1 MSPVQSSEADRKKL
15 GTTKAA
21 LRRTLVIAGGVA
33 ALVTALASVI
43 FTVARAQSAPAP
55 GTAAPA
61 APAGVTPSAAPG
73 APNAPAPQVDVQNEP
88 PTTAPTVRIVVKVV
102 PPNNATVTW
111 GNKRLGIIKPKAPLI
126 FERPRDSGPI
136 DVVVKSQGY
145 VTVHTR
151 AYTFTNTVLAV
162 KLTPVDK
169 KNTIYGYREEVPPE
183 TDGGVPGALPSA
195 PGVAPQGA
203 GTPDAGAR

>member
-1 MSPVQSSEADRKKL
+1 VSPQQSSEPERKL
-15 GTTKAA
+15 GTTKAPA
-21 LRRTLVIAGGVA
+21 LRRTLTIAGGVA
-33 ALVTALASVI
+33 ALVAALAGVV
-43 FTVARAQSAPAP
+43 FTVARAQSGPAP
-55 GTAAPA
+55 GIAAPA
-61 APAGVTPSAAPG
+61 ASAGVTPSAAPG
-73 APNAPAPQVDVQNEP
+73 APNAPPAQVDVQNEP
-88 PTTAPTVRIVVKVV
+88 PTTAPTVRIVIKVV

-111 GNKRLGIIKPKAPLI
+111 GNKRLGLIKPKAPLI

-183 TDGGVPGALPSA
+183 ADGGVPGALPSA
-195 PGVAPQGA
+195 PGAAPPGA

>member
-1 MSPVQSSEADRKKL
+1 VSPVQSPPPQRKV

-21 LRRTLVIAGGVA
+21 LRRTLTVAGGVA
-33 ALVTALASVI
+33 ALATALAGVI

-55 GTAAPA
+55 GGAAPTGSA
-61 APAGVTPSAAPG
+61 AVTPSAAPG
-73 APNAPAPQVDVQNEP
+73 APNAPPAQVDVQNEP
-88 PTTAPTVRIVVKVV
+88 PTTAPTVRIVIKVV

-151 AYTFTNTVLAV
+151 AYTFTNNVLAV

-183 TDGGVPGALPSA
+183 TDGGVPGAVPPVPGA
-195 PGVAPQGA
+195 PA
-203 GTPDAGAR
+203 TPDAGAR

>member
-1 MSPVQSSEADRKKL
+1 VSPVHSPPPQRKV

-21 LRRTLVIAGGVA
+21 LRRTLTVAGGVA
-33 ALVTALASVI
+33 ALATALAGVI
-43 FTVARAQSAPAP
+43 FTVARAQSAP
-55 GTAAPA
+55 TAGA
-61 APAGVTPSAAPG
+61 AAGSAGVTPSAAPG
-73 APNAPAPQVDVQNEP
+73 APNAPPAQVDVQNEP
-88 PTTAPTVRIVVKVV
+88 PTTAPTVRIVIKVV

-111 GNKRLGIIKPKAPLI
+111 GNKRLGLIKPKAPLI

-151 AYTFTNTVLAV
+151 AYTFTNNVLAV

-183 TDGGVPGALPSA
+183 TDGGVPGVGPPVPGAA
-195 PGVAPQGA
+195 PPAG
-203 GTPDAGAR
+203 GTPDAAAR

>member
-1 MSPVQSSEADRKKL
+1 VTPMRSSESERKA
-15 GTTKAA
+15 GTGKAA
-21 LRRTLVIAGGVA
+21 VRRALTIAGGVA
-33 ALVTALASVI
+33 ALATALAGVV

-55 GTAAPA
+55 SGTAAPA
-61 APAGVTPSAAPG
+61 GSAAVTPSAAPG
-73 APNAPAPQVDVQNEP
+73 APNAPPTQVDVQNEP
-88 PTTAPTVRIVVKVV
+88 PTTAPTVRIVIKVV

-151 AYTFTNTVLAV
+151 AYTFTNNVLAV

-183 TDGGVPGALPSA
+183 TDGGVPGAIA
-195 PGVAPQGA
+195 PVPGAA